1 MGNENSLETGE
12 LEPISAPAAAPLKT
26 PAAPNGAPGGRAAAA
41 GSARPY
47 QREHLGQPDAKIDT
61 LQQTIPSNESAR
73 RMQNQGCSTQQNLQ
87 QEQRRSLQVD
97 TSTKR
102 GERSHSASPDKGS
115 APTSPYSVPQ
125 IAPLPSS
132 TLCPICA
139 TTELNSYPKQ
149 PNFNTCT
156 QCRSVVCKQCGFNPN
171 PHITEVEEWLCL
183 NCQMQRALGMDM
195 TTAPRSK
202 SQQQLHSPS
211 HQAQTEPQTKAQRQP
226 QTDPAPQQ
234 GRTTPIKR
242 ELPKVPSA
250 AENKPE
256 TKVQPS
262 EREKH
267 RPIAN
272 KSELQPVVQPQLVP
286 QSEATRPV
294 GKSQQTVPAE
304 QRRTTDGSPARTQAG
319 PSSISQDQEGITGK
333 LFGFGT
339 SLLSQAT
346 SLIST
351 QPEQMSQSQQSPAKG
366 SAAKQAPKI
375 IFSDQST
382 ELSSKL
388 QSSAPGLQVKTEVVS
403 AAKQEKPE
411 PVIKQKEV
419 NKPKVL
425 CPLCKTELNV
435 GSSQPPNFNNCTE
448 CKVQVC
454 NMCGFNPTPHL
465 VEKNEWLCL
474 NCQTKRLMSGNLGDA
489 PLPVPSLTS
498 KQQPSMSP
506 QHQTGPTGVSVQQRK
521 GISQQQAGPA
531 QQQKVPVASSQQLSQ
546 PKETPTAKP
555 GQPMQTKQQAPLI
568 VDKQHPQQMHP
579 GQREAQAANP
589 NKSQSPREKPKP
601 AVQSTAVPA
610 TAKVISADKKVDPS
624 SKETSQA
631 AELQKAKVQEELNK
645 GYPQELSRS
654 PQSLSDTGYSSDGIS
669 SSQSEVTTSVHHEA
683 QKLNESGQV
692 QQSPKSPS
700 EFNKL
705 ESSVW
710 PLLESQ
716 SVQDKAKRGRTAQS
730 SSEEQREGHRP
741 RSLSITPE
749 SYSSDEE
756 LEDIQE
762 EDEDTFELDNQSERR
777 ESLESLDEFGRKLQH
792 GYVEDRSGSA
802 ISTPHDK
809 TIQPGAEL
817 TDEEFMRRQL
827 LEMSAEE
834 DNVSVENEELDSCAK
849 RVSMKKSQKHNLES
863 SKQSPSKQ
871 HLDPSTVSN
880 YEDTTLEGYGGEDSQ
895 SWQEQ
900 KEHEDTY
907 RESLNHAEEDAV
919 GEPAGLRRFKTIDLN
934 TTNTYISRDV
944 EGCNETDLSIDREPE
959 LEMESLTGS
968 PEEKSK
974 GEYSSTLPPSTPTFS
989 SGTSPTSVSSL
1000 EEDSDSSPSRR
1011 HRLEE
1016 VKQQRKARHRS
1027 HGPLLPTIE
1036 DSSEEEELR
1045 EEEELLREQE
1055 KMREVE
1061 QHRIRST
1068 ARKAKRDKEE
1078 LRAQRR
1084 RERSKT
1090 PPSNLSP
1097 IEDASPTEEL
1107 RQAAEMEELH
1117 RSSCSEYSPTI
1128 DSEAEGFEITACR
1141 LYKSGSEYNLPSFMS
1156 LYSPTEKSTTSS
1168 SSVNQK
1174 PLKSAEEAYEEMMRK
1189 AEMLKSQQP
1198 VQTIAYGSSYQ
1209 QDDYMQNNYKYQS
1222 SDVYTYS
1229 NNEITLSQTSLQG
1242 DLQKAEAYE
1251 VTVKTAAQTPKLSR
1265 SPSLELRLQQQNA
1278 QLQNLERSFQEKKLL
1293 DAQSAYTELAKQTD
1307 ALLTP
1312 GTSPTQSSAPMSF
1325 ISSQANR
1332 GIPDVRVTQYFMRD
1346 MQDQSQTA
1354 VSVGTK
1360 VDSSQIVTASYTTY
1374 NKKSAVTVAT
1384 AIVSQSS
1391 MSARSSPIDR
1401 SMGYIQVR
1409 PSDPGISTPYCSQ
1422 NNISGG
1428 KKFSESYGAP
1438 NLDGASTQ
1446 TPGSFFKT
1454 SSPEEPLS
1462 PSSQRAVTRTDMPTI
1477 SLSSD
1482 KSTTEFSTQTSNA
1495 RVVLPSNVPMAS
1507 SPSTMMAQGTQTS
1520 VRSPRLTRQI
1530 SSPESTCMV
1539 VTLAANVSSSA
1550 QPLAV
1555 NSSVSPNVSPTRLSR
1570 QQTLHGWT
1578 QSVAASTQ
1586 HVQQP
1591 MYAKSSSQTDRIPT
1605 QRGQISS
1612 TVVTTSTVLG
1622 QGVVPLENTFN
1633 KASWMYQNA
1642 NANINSVE
1650 VSRTCSSIVDLRTAA
1665 KSPPVIITDHGMD
1678 LTSLAT
1684 ESRKYSLESDQL
1696 PCRQSTAV
1704 QPLIINLN
1712 MQEHPN
1718 VNTTVGVTITSSM
1731 LISQSKVPK
1740 IYGDPFQNLMDL
1752 GHGTATAICL
1762 SQAKQLES
1770 MVQPITVTE
1779 SGTNTDMA
1787 IVTTKSGF
1795 TSQIQPHFARF
1806 NLANQVTPVRKLDM
1820 FVNQSNINNAI
1831 NVSAMPRPGP
1841 HDSGFVTSQVHQE
1854 ASLELKPSAPPAN
1867 ELGAKAHTMVQLD
1880 STAAGTVTK
1889 LIKQDPP
1896 PNALDLTGSK
1906 PERAVCCDVVYKF
1919 PFAGS
1924 CTGSFNSG
1932 TQVSEQAMAEPRL
1945 SDRNIAQKYYD
1956 NRAQEPVDSYQYKE
1970 PMASYQEGSNFYKE
1984 HKTFPQVFSGRLHSS
1999 MSDSNLLEASI
2010 NYNLMKDEPFYHPPG
2025 GDAAVDLSTMR
2036 QSYSLSFGQGRD
2048 WELGMQYG
2056 SFTDLRQ
2063 QSDILSQPAPIRRY
2077 SSMSNIHSGYGYSM
2091 REDLPNFQ
2099 EASLAQYSATTAREI
2114 SRMCAALNSMD
2125 HYGTRYS
2132 NSSDSLQYGPAGRNA
2147 HCSEL
2152 ARNSALSHHQGMPP
2166 LKQDMMYHPNLSDS
2180 QRRIAVHG
2188 FGNMPQ
2194 AVRLRAIRHMYPS
2207 VAPVRAPDGMIYS
2220 TINTPIASTL
2230 PITTQPAS
2238 ILCPMLRGVYRPYL
2252 PSNIAAVPLARLSRL
2267 PLVAPRM
2274 PAAAPGL
2281 YRYLPPNRF
2290 PAAPTSAGE
2299 APIYLGKPGAAPGSN
2314 VRTGGVNISQLVPG
2328 QTTQRPEQSGIP
2340 QHSASAPVTQKFVCD
2355 ANQSKQQADI
2365 GLIQQQQ
2372 QVQPQ
2377 QSQVQVQQQQQL
2389 QSQQMQQQLQQQQ
2402 VQQQQ
2407 LQPQQVQVQQQQQL
2421 QPQQVQPQMQQQIQ
2435 QQQQMQ
2441 PQQVQQ
2447 QQGQQQLQV
2456 QQPQQDQQLQQQLQA
2471 EQQLEQQKEQQLQKQ
2486 LQQLLQQQLQQ
2497 QKQQEA
2503 QQSDTARSGAG
2514 RRKHE
2519 DKEEEHQ
2526 RKQQQDHMLLIERE
2540 RVELE
2545 KLRHQRLQ
2553 EELERQRLELQR
2565 HRESEQIIVQRELQ
2579 ELQTI
2584 KQQVLHQQQEERQA
2598 QLVLQREQLAQQRLQ
2613 LEQIQQLQQQLHQ
2626 QLEEQKVRNTVSF
2639 PAVCDP
2645 SGRINPHSMS
2655 EMAIEMQR
2663 TIAQNGQYW
2672 PVNQPYIEGGPVATT
2687 TQEAYVSPHH
2697 RAFIEAPQRSTSEL
2711 SLRTDEHWESRAIK
2725 KRNSVPRLRDA
2736 YEGDDTSLRDQY
2748 VVKKIADCSV
2758 QTDDEEGEEGYY
2770 MSRRRRTK
2778 RSVDCS
2784 VQTDDEDNGE
2794 LEQPTRRRRSRFS
2807 KHSDS
2812 STEHKR
2818 EASKG
2823 TSSIAIQT
2831 VNDCSVQTDQNELG
2845 PVSPAI
2851 HIIPD
2856 PRVEIVRYISA
2867 PEKTY
2872 KGESLACQTEP
2883 EAQSQGIVVPQF
2895 AIPTTIN
2902 PYSTNIQIVTSGPLD
2917 QTNSR
2922 QQGIMIIPKAEKKKP
2937 DPLEIGYQCHLPP
2950 EPLPQMTRQP
2960 PKSPQVLYSPV
2971 SPLSPHRLLDTSF
2984 TSSEKLNK
2992 AHVTPQKHFTTES
3005 PKRQPSLPRPIK
3017 VMQRSMSDPKP
3028 VSPTSDESGKPR
3040 FFAQHQQ
3047 QTLHGGQI
3055 GNLQQ
3060 STMKKVKRTLPSP
3073 PPEEIIHGSAQF
3085 HPQLFGTSLS
3095 RKRGTLPDQVT
3106 RDRLL
3111 KDISHELEKVEQ
3123 ESNKLQKK
3131 QAELDEEE
3139 KEIDAK
3145 LRYIELGI
3153 NRRKETFVKEPTKR
3167 DVGYVRGLGEDRDYM
3182 SDSEVNN
3189 IRIPSYNSN
3198 SVLAR
3203 PQTAPVN
3210 QYSEFSMAQHPTTSS
3225 QYPPSQT
3232 TPQGLTN
3239 YQTAGYQPSHYPVP
3253 NSYQSQSNLQ
3263 SHSTLHSQNTCQPHA
3278 YPQNTNYQTDSSL
3291 QNVPGLQPSHQYQ
3304 APSTYANQAS
3314 FQSGHNAQY
3323 QQQENILSQHQKPR
3337 QTSLADLEQKIPTN
3351 YEVIGNPN
3359 AIISATPTEKVY
3371 TSTTMSNSYDQYK
3384 NAEVRVADS
3393 GNAIE
3398 SPSTN
3403 YSADSL
3409 YTNLEHNVS
3418 RNYVMI
3424 DDISELTKENTSA
3437 SENQKVDQPAQH
3449 SSSRHAKEKNNFP
3462 EPTNSIRTHAYN
3474 KADDESEEDMY
3485 DVQISDHRGKNGYQ
3499 RNSDSHNRISNSSS
3513 GYYYADNNHRHS
3525 SRADKHNSSYGSQ
3538 KHSSKQ
3544 MAPAVV
3550 SAKRSKHRK
3559 QNIEQKISKFSPIE
3573 EAKDVESD
3581 FASYTVTTSA
3591 AGSNVILRAQKLQDE
3606 ITYGLKKNIYDQQ
3619 RYSGHISREAME
3631 DSERGYSNGNR
3642 SRSSSMYGMEKAGK
3656 EAASPRSKS
3665 YERDTVERSQKM
3677 GMGHSRGRA
3686 PIKSQ
3691 ASEEESPLSPM
3702 GNQMHGA
3709 RTSRE
3714 SLPPNVVDSRSQFGS
3729 SHSLPDVQDVKE
3741 TSRSHTY
3748 REDDGYVMDD
3758 MHCAVSDSEAYHLGQ
3773 EETDWFEKPRE
3784 RSRHYGGQSSSQRRS
3799 HRNHSRHNYEE
3810 PPADDTWQQSERSQS
3825 RYSSKDHQ
3833 KQSAY
3838 QYGEPARH
3846 SSRHTGDE
3854 PSRKSSRQHPKE
3866 QHRQESRQYSQQPS
3880 QRRGQPAEQRS
3891 QRDPHLGSA
3900 EWTQPRST
3908 GHHSEAELSR
3918 PQKHS
3923 QQQQHAARKQ
3933 LESPQQQGRSQHSQ
3947 PPSSRS
3953 HSQQQVRQSP
3963 SQQARPA
3970 TSQQRAPPA
3979 QQQQQQQQQQQ
3990 PRQAQLQQQA
4000 KHVQQPQAQQSQQQH
4015 PGPTQQQQ
4023 QAQQQQQQPQQQ
4035 QQQQQPQQQQ
4045 QQPRQQSLQQ
4055 PAGQHQ
4061 PQTQPQAQQ
4070 PQTRPATTMTKPGQ
4084 ATTGK
4089 PAVKQA
4095 TAPQQAAHSAGSK
4108 PSEEKEGDI
4117 GAFVSK
4123 MLPGGAAEQAGKLTE
4138 GIASFGR
4145 KLTSFW

>member
-1 MGNENSLETGE
+1 
-12 LEPISAPAAAPLKT
+12 
-26 PAAPNGAPGGRAAAA
+26 
-41 GSARPY
+41 
-47 QREHLGQPDAKIDT
+47 
-61 LQQTIPSNESAR
+61 
-73 RMQNQGCSTQQNLQ
+73 MQNQGCSTQQNPQ
-87 QEQRRSLQVD
+87 QEQRRNLQAD

-211 HQAQTEPQTKAQRQP
+211 HQAQTEPQTKPQRQP
-226 QTDPAPQQ
+226 QTDPVPQQ

-242 ELPKVPSA
+242 EIPKVPSA
-250 AENKPE
+250 AEHKPE
-256 TKVQPS
+256 TRMQPS
-262 EREKH
+262 EREKQG
-267 RPIAN
+267 PITN
-272 KSELQPVVQPQLVP
+272 KSELQPAAQPQMVA
-286 QSEATRPV
+286 QSEAIRPV
-294 GKSQQTVPAE
+294 GKSQQTKPAPAE
-304 QRRTTDGSPARTQAG
+304 QRQITDGSPARTQAG
-319 PSSISQDQEGITGK
+319 PSNIPQDQEGITGK

-351 QPEQMSQSQQSPAKG
+351 QPEQISQSQQSPAKG

-375 IFSDQST
+375 IFSDQNT

-388 QSSAPGLQVKTEVVS
+388 QSSTAGLQVKTEAVT
-403 AAKQEKPE
+403 AAKQEKLE

-474 NCQTKRLMSGNLGDA
+474 NCQTQRLMSGNLGDA
-489 PLPVPSLTS
+489 PLPVPSPVS

-506 QHQTGPTGVSVQQRK
+506 HHQTGQTVVSVQQRK
-521 GISQQQAGPA
+521 GASQQQAGPV
-531 QQQKVPVASSQQLSQ
+531 QLQKVPVTSGQQLSQ
-546 PKETPTAKP
+546 RRETPTAKL
-555 GQPMQTKQQAPLI
+555 GQPMQTKQQGPMV
-568 VDKQHPQQMHP
+568 VDKQHAQQMHP
-579 GQREAQAANP
+579 GHSEAQTTIP

-601 AVQSTAVPA
+601 AIQSTTVPA
-610 TAKVISADKKVDPS
+610 SSKVISTDKKVDPS
-624 SKETSQA
+624 TKETSQVP
-631 AELQKAKVQEELNK
+631 ELQKAKLQEELSK
-645 GYPQELSRS
+645 GYPQEQSRS

-669 SSQSEVTTSVHHEA
+669 SSQSEITTSLHHEA
-683 QKLNESGQV
+683 QKLNESGPM

-705 ESSVW
+705 ESSVR

-730 SSEEQREGHRP
+730 SSEEQRQGYRP

-749 SYSSDEE
+749 SCSSDEE

-762 EDEDTFELDNQSERR
+762 EDEDTFELESQGERR

-792 GYVEDRSGSA
+792 GYVEDRSGSTVSA
-802 ISTPHDK
+802 PHAK
-809 TIQPGAEL
+809 NTQSGAEI

-827 LEMSAEE
+827 LEMSADE
-834 DNVSVENEELDSCAK
+834 DDVSMENEDLDSHAK
-849 RVSMKKSQKHNLES
+849 RVSIKKSQKRNSES
-863 SKQSPSKQ
+863 NKQSPSKQ
-871 HLDPSTVSN
+871 HQDPSIVSN
-880 YEDTTLEGYGGEDSQ
+880 YEDTTVEGYGREDIQ

-907 RESLNHAEEDAV
+907 RESLNRADEDAV

-944 EGCNETDLSIDREPE
+944 EGCSEADLTIDREPE

-968 PEEKSK
+968 PDEKSK

-1117 RSSCSEYSPTI
+1117 RSSCSEYSPTM
-1128 DSEAEGFEITACR
+1128 DSEAEGFEITTCR

-1189 AEMLKSQQP
+1189 AEMLKTQQP
-1198 VQTIAYGSSYQ
+1198 AQTMAYGSSYQ
-1209 QDDYMQNNYKYQS
+1209 QDDYMQNNYKYQPS
-1222 SDVYTYS
+1222 EVYTYS
-1229 NNEITLSQTSLQG
+1229 NNEIALCQTSVRG
-1242 DLQKAEAYE
+1242 ELQKAEAYE
-1251 VTVKTAAQTPKLSR
+1251 TTVKTAAQTPKLSC

-1312 GTSPTQSSAPMSF
+1312 GTSPTQSSAPMTF
-1325 ISSQANR
+1325 VSSQANR

-1346 MQDQSQTA
+1346 MQDQTA
-1354 VSVGTK
+1354 TPIGTK
-1360 VDSSQIVTASYTTY
+1360 VDTSHIVTASYTTY

-1422 NNISGG
+1422 NNLPGG

-1438 NLDGASTQ
+1438 NLDGATTQ

-1454 SSPEEPLS
+1454 SSPEESLS
-1462 PSSQRAVTRTDMPTI
+1462 PSSLTAVTRTDTSTT
-1477 SLSSD
+1477 SLSSG
-1482 KSTTEFSTQTSNA
+1482 KSTTEFSTQTCNA
-1495 RVVLPSNVPMAS
+1495 RVILPSNVTVTS

-1520 VRSPRLTRQI
+1520 VRSPRLTRQV
-1530 SSPESTCMV
+1530 SSPDSTCMV
-1539 VTLAANVSSSA
+1539 ITLASNVSSSA
-1550 QPLAV
+1550 QPLAA
-1555 NSSVSPNVSPTRLSR
+1555 NSSVSPNASPTRLNR

-1578 QSVAASTQ
+1578 QQVPASTP
-1586 HVQQP
+1586 QQMQLQS
-1591 MYAKSSSQTDRIPT
+1591 MYAKSSSQIDRTSMMQPT

-1622 QGVVPLENTFN
+1622 QVVPVENTCFN
-1633 KASWMYQNA
+1633 KASWFYQNA
-1642 NANINSVE
+1642 NVNSVE
-1650 VSRTCSSIVDLRTAA
+1650 VSRTGSSVVDLRTAA

-1684 ESRKYSLESDQL
+1684 ESRKYSLESDQI

-1704 QPLIINLN
+1704 QPLIMNLN
-1712 MQEHPN
+1712 VQEHPH
-1718 VNTTVGVTITSSM
+1718 VNTTSNTTLGITITSSM
-1731 LISQSKVPK
+1731 LISQSKAPK
-1740 IYGDPFQNLMDL
+1740 IYGDPFQNLTDL

-1762 SQAKQLES
+1762 TQARQLES
-1770 MVQPITVTE
+1770 MVQPLTVTE

-1787 IVTTKSGF
+1787 TVTTKSGF
-1795 TSQIQPHFARF
+1795 SSQIQPQFARF
-1806 NLANQVTPVRKLDM
+1806 NLANQMTPVRKLDM
-1820 FVNQSNINNAI
+1820 SVNQGNINNAI
-1831 NVSAMPRPGP
+1831 SVSAIPRSGP
-1841 HDSGFVTSQVHQE
+1841 LDSGFVTSQVHQE

-1867 ELGAKAHTMVQLD
+1867 MLGAKAHTMMVQLD

-1889 LIKQDPP
+1889 LLKQDTPS
-1896 PNALDLTGSK
+1896 NALDLTGAK
-1906 PERAVCCDVVYKF
+1906 PEKAVCCDVVYKF
-1919 PFAGS
+1919 PFASS

-1932 TQVSEQAMAEPRL
+1932 TQVPEQAMSEPQL
-1945 SDRNIAQKYYD
+1945 DDRNIAQKYYD
-1956 NRAQEPVDSYQYKE
+1956 NRAQESLDSYQYKE
-1970 PMASYQEGSNFYKE
+1970 PMATYQDGSNLYKE

-1999 MSDSNLLEASI
+1999 MSDSNLLEATL

-2063 QSDILSQPAPIRRY
+2063 QSDILSQPTPIRRY
-2077 SSMSNIHSGYGYSM
+2077 SSMSNIHSGYGYSI

-2125 HYGTRYS
+2125 HYGTRYT
-2132 NSSDSLQYGPAGRNA
+2132 NSSDSLQYGPAGPNA

-2152 ARNSALSHHQGMPP
+2152 ARNSVMSHHQTMLP
-2166 LKQDMMYHPNLSDS
+2166 LKQDMKYRPSLSDS
-2180 QRRIAVHG
+2180 RRRIAVHG

-2207 VAPVRAPDGMIYS
+2207 AAPVRAPDGMIYS

-2238 ILCPMLRGVYRPYL
+2238 ILCPVLRGVYRPYL
-2252 PSNIAAVPLARLSRL
+2252 PGNITAVPLARLSRL

-2281 YRYLPPNRF
+2281 YHYLPANRF
-2290 PAAPTSAGE
+2290 PAAPITAAGE
-2299 APIYLGKPGAAPGSN
+2299 TPIYLGKSGAAPGNN
-2314 VRTGGVNISQLVPG
+2314 VRTGGVNMNQLVPG
-2328 QTTQRPEQSGIP
+2328 QTTQRQEQSGIP
-2340 QHSASAPVTQKFVCD
+2340 QQNISAAVTQKFISD
-2355 ANQSKQQADI
+2355 ANQADI

-2372 QVQPQ
+2372 QLQHQ
-2377 QSQVQVQQQQQL
+2377 A
-2389 QSQQMQQQLQQQQ
+2389 QSQQQR
-2402 VQQQQ
+2402 
-2407 LQPQQVQVQQQQQL
+2407 VQVQQQQQL
-2421 QPQQVQPQMQQQIQ
+2421 QPQVQQQQVQQQI
-2435 QQQQMQ
+2435 Q
-2441 PQQVQQ
+2441 PQQVQMQ
-2447 QQGQQQLQV
+2447 QQKQIQLQEVQMQQQMQQQQQIQPQQVQMQQQQQIQPQQVQMQQQQQIQPQQVQMQQQQQIQPQQLQMQQQM
-2456 QQPQQDQQLQQQLQA
+2456 QQPQQVQIQQVQQQLQA
-2471 EQQLEQQKEQQLQKQ
+2471 EQQLEQQKQQQLQKQ
-2486 LQQLLQQQLQQ
+2486 LQQMLQQQLQQ
-2497 QKQQEA
+2497 QEA
-2503 QQSDTARSGAG
+2503 QQSDAARTGAG

-2655 EMAIEMQR
+2655 DMAIEMQR

-2672 PVNQPYIEGGPVATT
+2672 PVNQPYIEGVPVATT
-2687 TQEAYVSPHH
+2687 AQEAYVSPHH

-2711 SLRTDEHWESRAIK
+2711 SLRTDEHWENRTIK

-2736 YEGDDTSLRDQY
+2736 YEGDDASLRDQY

-2770 MSRRRRTK
+2770 MSRRRRSK

-2851 HIIPD
+2851 HITPD

-2867 PEKTY
+2867 PEKTH

-2883 EAQSQGIVVPQF
+2883 EAQSQSIVVPQF

-2902 PYSTNIQIVTSGPLD
+2902 PYSTNIRIVTSGPLD
-2917 QTNSR
+2917 QTNNR
-2922 QQGIMIIPKAEKKKP
+2922 QQGVMIVPKAEKKKP

-2971 SPLSPHRLLDTSF
+2971 SPLSPHRLLDSTF
-2984 TSSEKLNK
+2984 TSCEKLNK
-2992 AHVTPQKHFTTES
+2992 AHITPQKHFTTES
-3005 PKRQPSLPRPIK
+3005 PKRQQSLPRPIK

-3028 VSPTSDESGKPR
+3028 VSPTSDESGKSR
-3040 FFAQHQQ
+3040 FFAHQQ
-3047 QTLHGGQI
+3047 QQALHGSQI
-3055 GNLQQ
+3055 GNWQQ
-3060 STMKKVKRTLPSP
+3060 STTKKVKRTLPSP
-3073 PPEEIIHGSAQF
+3073 PPEEIIHSSTQL
-3085 HPQLFGTSLS
+3085 HPQLFGTSLP

-3189 IRIPSYNSN
+3189 IRIPSYNSKN
-3198 SVLAR
+3198 VLAR

-3210 QYSEFSMAQHPTTSS
+3210 QYSEYSMSQHPTTSS
-3225 QYPPSQT
+3225 QYPPSQA

-3239 YQTAGYQPSHYPVP
+3239 YQTAGYQPSQYPVP
-3253 NSYQSQSNLQ
+3253 NTYQSQSNLQ
-3263 SHSTLHSQNTCQPHA
+3263 SHSTLHSQNTFQPHA
-3278 YPQNTNYQTDSSL
+3278 YPQNTNYQTDGSL
-3291 QNVPGLQPSHQYQ
+3291 QNVTGLQPSNQYQ
-3304 APSTYANQAS
+3304 APATYTNQAS

-3323 QQQENILSQHQKPR
+3323 QQQTNILSQHQKPR

-3351 YEVIGNPN
+3351 YEVIVNPD
-3359 AIISATPTEKVY
+3359 AIISATATDKIY
-3371 TSTTMSNSYDQYK
+3371 TTTTMSNSYDQYK
-3384 NAEVRVADS
+3384 NVDVRVTDS

-3437 SENQKVDQPAQH
+3437 TESQKVDQPAQH
-3449 SSSRHAKEKNNFP
+3449 SSSRHAKEKNDFQ
-3462 EPTNSIRTHAYN
+3462 ESTSSTRTHAYN
-3474 KADDESEEDMY
+3474 KVDDESEEDMY

-3499 RNSDSHNRISNSSS
+3499 RNSDSHSRISNSSS

-3525 SRADKHNSSYGSQ
+3525 SRTDKHNSSYGPQ

-3550 SAKRSKHRK
+3550 SSKRSKHRK

-3581 FASYTVTTSA
+3581 FASYTVTTTA
-3591 AGSNVILRAQKLQDE
+3591 AGNNVILRAQKLQDE

-3631 DSERGYSNGNR
+3631 DSERGYSNSNR

-3665 YERDTVERSQKM
+3665 YERDTMERSQKI
-3677 GMGHSRGRA
+3677 GTSHSRGRA
-3686 PIKSQ
+3686 PIKPN
-3691 ASEEESPLSPM
+3691 ASEEEGPLSPM
-3702 GNQMHGA
+3702 GNQMHVA

-3714 SLPPNVVDSRSQFGS
+3714 SLPPNTVDSRSQFGS

-3741 TSRSHTY
+3741 SSRSHAY

-3773 EETDWFEKPRE
+3773 EETDWFEKPKE
-3784 RSRHYGGQSSSQRRS
+3784 RSRRYGGQPSAQRRS
-3799 HRNHSRHNYEE
+3799 HRNHLRHNYEE
-3810 PPADDTWQQSERSQS
+3810 APADESWQQAERSQS

-3833 KQSAY
+3833 KQPAY
-3838 QYGEPARH
+3838 QYREPARH
-3846 SSRHTGDE
+3846 SSRHAADE
-3854 PSRKSSRQHPKE
+3854 PSRKPSRQHPKE
-3866 QHRQESRQYSQQPS
+3866 QHRQESRQYAQQPS
-3880 QRRGQPAEQRS
+3880 QRRGQSAEQRS
-3891 QRDPHLGSA
+3891 QRDPHLASA
-3900 EWTQPRST
+3900 EWTQPRAS
-3908 GHHSEAELSR
+3908 GHHPEAEPSR
-3918 PQKHS
+3918 SQKHS
-3923 QQQQHAARKQ
+3923 QQQQQAARRQ
-3933 LESPQQQGRSQHSQ
+3933 SESPQQQGRVQHSQ
-3947 PPSSRS
+3947 PASSRS
-3953 HSQQQVRQSP
+3953 HSQQQ
-3963 SQQARPA
+3963 ARPA
-3970 TSQQRAPPA
+3970 PSQQRAAPA
-3979 QQQQQQQQQQQ
+3979 QQQQ
-3990 PRQAQLQQQA
+3990 PRQAQ
-4000 KHVQQPQAQQSQQQH
+4000 PQQQQH
-4015 PGPTQQQQ
+4015 PGPAQQQQQVLLRQPQQQQ
-4023 QAQQQQQQPQQQ
+4023 QALQQPQQQQAQQPQQQ
-4035 QQQQQPQQQQ
+4035 QQQAQQQQ

-4055 PAGQHQ
+4055 SAGQPQ
-4061 PQTQPQAQQ
+4061 PQTQPQPQAQQ
-4070 PQTRPATTMTKPGQ
+4070 AQTRPATTTTKPGQ
-4084 ATTGK
+4084 TTTGK

-4095 TAPQQAAHSAGSK
+4095 TAPQQAAHVAGSK
-4108 PSEEKEGDI
+4108 PGEEKEGDI